1 MPGPAVPKALGPRKA
16 RDPIAGLPSGVALV
30 ASGELLGLS
39 VGAKLEQVIGAV
51 WCLPNSG
58 NTAQIHPTKQ

>member
-39 VGAKLEQVIGAV
+39 VGAKFEIEGSIILAKAHRDPTRI
-51 WCLPNSG
+51 PN
-58 NTAQIHPTKQ
+58 